1 MLFLCSYPS
10 DVASRLT
17 ALVNLDIL
25 TETYKFFGFG
35 CAYGVLNRFSYI
47 EQRRKPISGQIAKRD
62 RNHFS
67 ASLSRYSV
75 IQL

>member
-35 CAYGVLNRFSYI
+35 CAYGVFNRFSNI
-47 EQRRKPISGQIAKRD
+47 EQRRKSISGQIAKRD
-62 RNHFS
+62 RHHFS
-67 ASLSRYSV
+67 ASLYSDSV
-75 IQL
+75 KQL